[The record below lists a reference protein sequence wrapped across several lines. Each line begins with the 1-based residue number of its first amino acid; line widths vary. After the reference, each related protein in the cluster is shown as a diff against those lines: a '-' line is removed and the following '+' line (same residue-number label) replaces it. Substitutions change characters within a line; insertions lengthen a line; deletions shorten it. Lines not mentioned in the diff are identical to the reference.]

1 MIRNAARN
9 SAAMERKLKRDSG
22 HKVCFYFNALGF
34 HPAEGLSYP
43 AGVNARPRL
52 SAQPLCVCS
61 SGAGNTLP
69 SFSSYLGLTSRLD
82 HFCHQFDLAA

>member
-22 HKVCFYFNALGF
+22 HKVCFYFNAPGF
-34 HPAEGLSYP
+34 HPAEGISYP

-52 SAQPLCVCS
+52 SAHVCS
-61 SGAGNTLP
+61 SGAGNTLL
-69 SFSSYLGLTSRLD
+69 SFSS
-82 HFCHQFDLAA
+82 